1 MLSSLAAAG
10 DGLRRRTHWPLW
22 LMVGAAFFG
31 LSAVTQPGRG
41 GAPGALLRGVQAAGS
56 AGLVAAYLALEFFPG
71 LPLLQVCWAQGCC
84 QGRTNGSSLV
94 GDSRW
99 FAV

>member
-1 MLSSLAAAG
+1 
-10 DGLRRRTHWPLW
+10 
-22 LMVGAAFFG
+22 MVGAAFFG